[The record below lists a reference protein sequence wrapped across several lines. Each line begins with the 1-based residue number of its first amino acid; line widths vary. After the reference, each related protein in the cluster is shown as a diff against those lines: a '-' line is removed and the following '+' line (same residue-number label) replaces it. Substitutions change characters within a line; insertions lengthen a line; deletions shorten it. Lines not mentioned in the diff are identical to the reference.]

1 MTKISIGTA
10 QWGLNYG
17 ISNTTGI
24 PSYKHLTEILDY
36 ARTNKIKMLD
46 TAALYGEAESKLG
59 KVGCDNFWIVTK
71 ITIQNHKN
79 STSIKRSIQNSLKR
93 LNQNSI
99 YGCLIHNPETL
110 INNQKEWFELQNE
123 KNNGSVLKVGYSIY
137 DVNTL
142 EALFKGGMIPDII
155 QFPYNILDRKFER
168 HMDLLKKHK
177 VEIHVRSV
185 FMQGLFFME
194 LDKLPF
200 RVLGLK
206 NELKKLHEIC
216 NKWNVGVSQA
226 ALQFV
231 ASKKQI
237 SGIVIGVDSIDHLN
251 NNIRLFKE
259 PIDQP
264 FFDEINKLFLKL
276 DNPLKKTNEWKKVKK
291 IK

>member
-1 MTKISIGTA
+1 MKLVLGTA
-10 QWGLNYG
+10 QFGMQYG
-17 ISNTTGI
+17 INNHDGI
-24 PSYKHLTEILDY
+24 PNDEQLKNILLE
-36 ARTNKIKMLD
+36 AQKNQIIHLD
-46 TAALYGEAESKLG
+46 TAFDYGDAQQRLGKIDLNGFKLISKLKG
-59 KVGCDNFWIVTK
+59 LSSYEDLEKKFIDTLSQLNTDK
-71 ITIQNHKN
+71 IYALLFHSPNELIKN
-79 STSIKRSIQNSLKR
+79 SLIWSWFKQLKKA
-93 LNQNSI
+93 
-99 YGCLIHNPETL
+99 NPD
-110 INNQKEWFELQNE
+110 
-123 KNNGSVLKVGYSIY
+123 LKIGYSVYTVGELDIL
-137 DVNTL
+137 L
-142 EALFKGGMIPDII
+142 ESGIIPEII
-155 QFPYNILDRKFER
+155 QIPFNIFDNEFQDRFDR
-168 HMDLLKKHK
+168 LKELK